1 MPPLPDPL
9 VELDQLLAALPN
21 ADEAPLL
28 TELDGFLAGTLI
40 APAPV
45 PEDHWLPMIWAGEDG
60 AGEAFVP
67 PPRLIALAKAR
78 RAEIAAALIVGGLR
92 YAPVYDYDADDV
104 PMWELWIEGFARA
117 LSLWGNGWAD
127 ALEGEDEDLG
137 AALMG
142 LALLVAVGRDPQI
155 DPAGEGDDL
164 MAEAPVMIPY
174 LVETVYRRRHNL
186 ARIVMAPGPASAPT
200 KARRNDPCPC
210 GSGRKFK
217 KCCGAA

>member
-40 APAPV
+40 APEPI
-45 PEDHWLPMIWAGEDG
+45 PEDRWLPLIWAGESG
-60 AGEAFVP
+60 APEGFEP

-78 RAEIAAALIVGGLR
+78 RAEIAGALIAGGLR
-92 YAPVYDYDADDV
+92 YAPVYDYDGDDV

-117 LSLWGNGWAD
+117 LPLWGGGWTD
-127 ALEGEDEDLG
+127 AIEGDDEDLG

-142 LALLVAVGRDPQI
+142 LALLVAVARDPEI

-164 MAEAPVMIPY
+164 IVEAPVMIPY
-174 LVETVYRRRHNL
+174 LVETVYRRRHGL
-186 ARIVMAPGPASAPT
+186 ARVVMAPEPPPVSPKVG
-200 KARRNDPCPC
+200 RNDPCPC

-217 KCCGAA
+217 KCCGSA